1 MASYK
6 ATDSRT
12 MMAAAESGQAGV
24 RAQADRDQRERLT
37 NREQD
42 HRIAADIGQSIQA
55 QQQINEQGRSNRA
68 GEALQQQQ
76 LAETV
81 RRNQMGEAMQLD
93 QLDVEMADKG
103 LESKGPS
110 RADRLRED
118 MARGGGQH
126 GGAGG
131 EQPQD
136 PEAQASAARF
146 KAQADRPLEVAGPD
160 TRTIAPTEARKAE
173 TASKLTTNRLNSQ
186 ANYLNAVRSFQE
198 TKLKGKNGDPEAM
211 KRELQNLQQPIK
223 EAARLFDAGKK
234 GELSDS
240 QWDDFKALAGD
251 APDPALQQE
260 IAAKQFGPAMGR
272 FLQARVSQS
281 AIQFMAVTGDMPDG
295 DLVDF
300 AAPAMQQFTQNA
312 GQIQAYLR
320 GADAAGLLSSSLGI
334 QSMADRNRM
343 VRKLTAQAMLNAKA
357 TPKPSGGELIPSQGG
372 ARAQPRSPAQ
382 QLGPG
387 AAAGSVGGDAGRA
400 AAEHIR
406 GAGGGAKPAGARGG
420 VELPGAPGSQRDWN
434 RDVR

>member
-1 MASYK
+1 MATYK
-6 ATDSRT
+6 ATDSRA
-12 MMAAAESGQAGV
+12 MMSAAESGQAGV

-42 HRIAADIGQSIQA
+42 HRIATDIGQSIQA

-81 RRNQMGEAMQLD
+81 RRNKMGEAIEQD
-93 QLDVEMADKG
+93 QRDVDMADKG
-103 LESKGPS
+103 LESKGTS
-110 RADRLRED
+110 RADRLRGE
-118 MARGGGQH
+118 MARGGEQQ

-131 EQPQD
+131 QPQD
-136 PEAQASAARF
+136 PEAQASAERF
-146 KAQADRPLEVAGPD
+146 KAQADKPLEVAGSD

-173 TASKLTTNRLNSQ
+173 TASKLTTNRMNAQ

-198 TKLKGKNGDPEAM
+198 TKLKGKAGDPEAM

-234 GELSDS
+234 GDLSDS
-240 QWDDFKALAGD
+240 QWEDFKALAGD

-260 IAAKQFGPAMGR
+260 IATKQFGPAMGR

-300 AAPAMQQFTQNA
+300 AAPAMQEFSRNA
-312 GQIQAYLR
+312 GAIQQMLR
-320 GADAAGLLSSSLGI
+320 AADQVGIISSSLGI
-334 QSMADRNRM
+334 QSLADRNRI
-343 VRKLTAQAMLNAKA
+343 VRKMTAQAMMRAKA
-357 TPKPSGGELIPSQGG
+357 TPKPTGGELIPSQGG

-387 AAAGSVGGDAGRA
+387 AAAGAVGGDAGRA
-400 AAEHIR
+400 AAEFAGRGKSDGPR
-406 GAGGGAKPAGARGG
+406 GAGR
-420 VELPGAPGSQRDWN
+420 VELPGSPGSQRDWN